1 MESITSIRNRY
12 FPHLLT
18 YLLAVFMMLTVTA
31 CIDSDHDATS
41 AASTPLTMTSN
52 YAAITETYIEPQPLD
67 SSCHPYSVSTC
78 AMPYPSDI
86 LTPEEMEKTFSE
98 DLLSQL
104 PKSLYPTNILKDRDG
119 WSPVTAV
126 LFEAPYQINKCALP
140 LNGGEVLKVFD
151 MDDPYAPPVPVR
163 VRLSQPAEFEA
174 QTWQIKN
181 PGAITHQVI
190 EAFPR
195 SRFPF
200 GHRMA
205 AVLTTALKAADGT
218 THTAPE
224 IPEAYE
230 NLVYE
235 LAGRGVNPNTILSLT
250 EFTIATEEKITGKLF
265 DMVDVVKGQSHP
277 VKNITK
283 EKWLGWDIDTVVRGK
298 VRLTSFRD
306 PVDGTV
312 QFKAGDTGK
321 EYWADFDLYLPSE
334 ADHGPVPVCIYG
346 HGLGGN
352 KETALLFAELNAD
365 KGVAT
370 LAIDWPNHG
379 SRSAQDG
386 GEMKTLFA
394 PATVG
399 FITGM
404 ATQGIL
410 DFHSVMAAIRGSLAK
425 LDVMPR
431 HEWYNS
437 WRSGYGK
444 PDIDTGKIYYMGT
457 SLGGVFGSGFVGS
470 ASGLDGAFL
479 QVSGVGIM
487 RTLAL
492 SVLYESMGFYKM
504 VPKGATP
511 SETALLFNYVQNIV
525 DVADGANLIHNV
537 QDPHVGGQKT
547 PLVVQYGLHDSIVH
561 NDSSEAMA
569 EIAGLKQ
576 VPPVWR
582 DLDYIPNTWD
592 YDTPFALVQGKWPVP
607 QIEILGLDLAMI
619 QHASFLTPSA
629 LIAYKNWLDNIR

>member
-1 MESITSIRNRY
+1 MVVLS
-12 FPHLLT
+12 LLT
-18 YLLAVFMMLTVTA
+18 LFLLVQPT
-31 CIDSDHDATS
+31 
-41 AASTPLTMTSN
+41 
-52 YAAITETYIEPQPLD
+52 ITYSELQPLD
-67 SSCHPYSVSTC
+67 FDCHPYSLSTC

-86 LTPEEMEKTFSE
+86 FTPEELEATFSE

-104 PKSLYPTNILKDRDG
+104 PESLFPTNILKDRDG
-119 WSPVTAV
+119 WSPATAV
-126 LFEAPYQINKCALP
+126 LFEVPYKINESCLP

-151 MDDPYAPPVPVR
+151 MDAPYAPPVPVR
-163 VRLSQPAEFEA
+163 VRLSQPAEFQA
-174 QTWQIKN
+174 QTWQSMN

-195 SRFPF
+195 SRWPF

-218 THTAPE
+218 TPTAPE

-230 NLVYE
+230 SLVNE

-250 EFTIATEEKITGKLF
+250 EFTIATEANITSKLF
-265 DMVDVVKGQSHP
+265 YMVDVVEGQSHP

-283 EKWLGWDIDTVVRGK
+283 EKWFGGWQIDTVVRGK

-321 EYWADFDLYLPSE
+321 EYWADFDLYFPSE

-352 KETALLFAELNAD
+352 KETAVVFAELNAD
-365 KGVAT
+365 EGIAT
-370 LAIDWPNHG
+370 IAIDWPNHG
-379 SRSAQDG
+379 SRSSQDG
-386 GEMKTLFA
+386 GAMTTLFA

-404 ATQGIL
+404 AAQGIL

-431 HEWYNS
+431 HEWYNA
-437 WRSGYGK
+437 WRPGYGK

-492 SVLYESMGFYKM
+492 SALYESMGFYKM

-511 SETALLFNYVQNIV
+511 SETALLFNFVQNIV

-537 QDPHVGGQKT
+537 QSPYVGGQKT

-576 VPPVWR
+576 VLPLWR
-582 DLDYIPNTWD
+582 DLDYIPNTLD
-592 YDTPFALVQGKWPVP
+592 YNTPFALVQGTWPVP
-607 QIEILGLDLAMI
+607 PIDILGLDLAMI

-629 LIAYKNWLDNIR
+629 LIAYKNWLHNIR